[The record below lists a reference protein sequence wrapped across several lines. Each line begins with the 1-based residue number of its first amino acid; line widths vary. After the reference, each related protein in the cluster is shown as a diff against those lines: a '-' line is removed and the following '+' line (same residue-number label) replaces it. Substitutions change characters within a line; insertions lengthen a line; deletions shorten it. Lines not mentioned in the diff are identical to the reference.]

1 MRHKTIIFIFSILL
15 SSISFGQT
23 KKDLDIDF
31 MLRGNI
37 YAQSSIE
44 DSTALG
50 GFGGSENLP
59 KMINAEND
67 FSESG
72 LFLKIDTA
80 KTVAINDKFNG
91 YKFYIVNKSDTI
103 IKLDAS
109 DSRLYVIAEV
119 FYKNEWKPI
128 EYLPSS
134 WCGNSYHEVYL
145 KQNEYWEFIV
155 PKFSGK
161 IKTKLRY
168 RLMMGSEKYIYSNE
182 ILASINKSQLKL
194 KQGHKPDGIM
204 DPYND

>member
-1 MRHKTIIFIFSILL
+1 MKHTTIIFVFLLLL
-15 SSISFGQT
+15 SSITFGQT
-23 KKDLDIDF
+23 KKDLVIDF

-59 KMINAEND
+59 KIINAKND
-67 FSESG
+67 FSENG
-72 LFLKIDTA
+72 LFLKIDT
-80 KTVAINDKFNG
+80 TNLVTINDKFNG
-91 YKFYIVNKSDTI
+91 YRFYIVNKSDTI
-103 IKLDAS
+103 TKLDAS

-119 FYKNEWKPI
+119 LYKNEWKPI

-134 WCGNSYHEVYL
+134 SCGNSYHQVYL
-145 KQNEYWEFIV
+145 KQNEYWEFTV

-161 IKTKLRY
+161 INTKLRY
-168 RLMMGSEKYIYSNE
+168 KLMIGEQKYIYSNE
-182 ILASINKSQLKL
+182 ILTSINKNQLKQ
-194 KQGHKPDGIM
+194 KQGHKPNGIM

>member
-59 KMINAEND
+59 KMINAENE

-80 KTVAINDKFNG
+80 KTAAINDKFNG

-168 RLMMGSEKYIYSNE
+168 RLMMGNEKYIYSNE

>member
-1 MRHKTIIFIFSILL
+1 MKHKTIQSIFFLLL
-15 SSISFGQT
+15 SSLTFGQT
-23 KKDLDIDF
+23 KKDLNIEF

-50 GFGGSENLP
+50 GFGDSDNLP
-59 KMINAEND
+59 KVINTENN
-67 FSESG
+67 FSERG
-72 LFLKIDTA
+72 LFLKIDTTKSA
-80 KTVAINDKFNG
+80 SINDKFNG

-103 IKLDAS
+103 TKLDAS

-134 WCGNSYHEVYL
+134 SCGNSYHEVYL

-168 RLMMGSEKYIYSNE
+168 RLMIGEQKYIYSNE
-182 ILASINKSQLKL
+182 ILTSINKNQLNQ
-194 KQGHKPDGIM
+194 KQEYQSTAIM